1 MHQFTE
7 SSLPPKKLAQGPV
20 DILCVKVLPKKRSSK
35 LVYYYKATEIK
46 KGAEGETFDQDVTN
60 LIKNSRPWPT
70 FHRFIIRTCY
80 DIMLT

>member
-35 LVYYYKATEIK
+35 LVYGDKAAKIAKEK
-46 KGAEGETFDQDVTN
+46 EEEG
-60 LIKNSRPWPT
+60 IWSRW
-70 FHRFIIRTCY
+70 
-80 DIMLT
+80 D

>member
-35 LVYYYKATEIK
+35 LVYYDKATEIK
-46 KGAEGETFDQDVTN
+46 KERKGRN
-60 LIKNSRPWPT
+60 LIKMW
-70 FHRFIIRTCY
+70 
-80 DIMLT
+80 LTSLKTQDLDPLSNDS